1 MFTPSHSSV
10 RGLKQK
16 EFRNKQAN
24 RQSLTGYKSLDY
36 LNSISTKYQ
45 SVIGSEEQ
53 STAQQPEQPLSHQ
66 QQILSNIVKPRQSLR
81 H

>member
-1 MFTPSHSSV
+1 MGTKERYSQIV
-10 RGLKQK
+10 RQQQSLKHVTNL
-16 EFRNKQAN
+16 E
-24 RQSLTGYKSLDY
+24 SLTGYKSLDY